1 MFCSLSLTDSIPSIK
16 TNTTQISPTATTEQR
31 MIAGSVFGT
40 LNEAWDKFR
49 VENNL

>member
-1 MFCSLSLTDSIPSIK
+1 MFVFANYTHQIPV
-16 TNTTQISPTATTEQR
+16 TATTEQR
-31 MIAGSVFGT
+31 MISSAVFGT